1 MDFKYLSS
9 IETFQI
15 IWNVWNG
22 PENLPKF
29 SIFQDFHLVN
39 YKSNLQEKCYEYGNG
54 TCYRELNLQQNDVS
68 YVYRW
73 ARVRK

>member
-1 MDFKYLSS
+1 MNIKYLSS
-9 IETFQI
+9 IEIFQI
-15 IWNVWNG
+15 IWNVWDG

-29 SIFQDFHLVN
+29 SIFPDFHLIN
-39 YKSNLQEKCYEYGNG
+39 YNRIYENKVTSMAMEY
-54 TCYRELNLQQNDVS
+54 CYRELNLQQNDVS